1 MMMMRRRRKVAEEEE
16 GKTLKQQ
23 NPFFSPADN
32 ESGKK
37 ETRINQRERESGAGL
52 WINGSDG
59 SASDPF

>member
-1 MMMMRRRRKVAEEEE
+1 MMMMRRRRRKVAEEEE

-37 ETRINQRERESGAGL
+37 ETRINQRERERERGRFM
-52 WINGSDG
+52 D
-59 SASDPF
+59 